1 MTPSILIVLAV
12 DGLTVIETVSARMAK
27 ERKSKM
33 PFLNRWNYDK
43 QTYEPYDVP
52 DNWNVKSYSFDMN
65 EIVNCPH
72 CGKEV
77 TYGSC
82 YTSREIHTP
91 HGFGYAVCE
100 KCYDVERT
108 RENEWRSKQKH

>member
-1 MTPSILIVLAV
+1 MT
-12 DGLTVIETVSARMAK
+12 T
-27 ERKSKM
+27 
-33 PFLNRWNYDK
+33 LNRWNYDK
-43 QTYEPYDVP
+43 QAYEPYDVP
-52 DNWNVKSYSFDMN
+52 DNWNVKSYSFDMD

-91 HGFGYAVCE
+91 YGFGYAVCE
-100 KCYDVERT
+100 NCYNIEREI
-108 RENEWRSKQKH
+108 ENRWRNKQ